1 MAVPVTLDWLPG
13 LVTDTLLVMVQV
25 KAAVPVKL
33 ALSLAVIVTEQAQA
47 VVGVPVIVPVEV
59 LMESPAG
66 SPVADHEEIVAVDE
80 ESVAELVRAVM
91 AEPETFDL
99 VPGLVTVTVLV
110 MFQVKVA
117 VAVRAS
123 ESVAVM
129 VVEQA
134 QAVVGVPVMAPLVEL
149 MDRPAGRPVAEK
161 LTVLPPV
168 VSWGALMVR
177 VLMALPDTFDWV
189 PGLVTDRLSTFQ
201 VTEIDP
207 PPPPPPEPPAEP
219 PLPA

>member
-1 MAVPVTLDWLPG
+1 
-13 LVTDTLLVMVQV
+13 
-25 KAAVPVKL
+25 
-33 ALSLAVIVTEQAQA
+33 
-47 VVGVPVIVPVEV
+47 
-59 LMESPAG
+59 
-66 SPVADHEEIVAVDE
+66 
-80 ESVAELVRAVM
+80 
-91 AEPETFDL
+91 
-99 VPGLVTVTVLV
+99 
-110 MFQVKVA
+110 
-117 VAVRAS
+117 
-123 ESVAVM
+123 M